1 MLALYMPFIDD
12 EDEKDKFEII
22 YNEYRKR
29 MVSTAYSV
37 LRNAEDAEDTVH
49 NTFIKIAQNMKAIDD
64 PKSAKTLSYVIKA
77 TKNNAIN
84 LLNKNAAKSEAEF
97 GDEIKDI
104 PDEDFFEK
112 LDIEESYKEVVEAI
126 QALGD
131 TYSDVMFYHFVC
143 DMKIKDIA
151 TLLGKKNSAVKQ
163 QLIRG
168 KKKLLEELSTN
179 QRD

>member
-1 MLALYMPFIDD
+1 MGVIMLALYMPFIDD

-84 LLNKNAAKSEAEF
+84 LLNKNTAKSEAEF
-97 GDEIKDI
+97 GD
-104 PDEDFFEK
+104 
-112 LDIEESYKEVVEAI
+112 
-126 QALGD
+126 
-131 TYSDVMFYHFVC
+131 
-143 DMKIKDIA
+143 
-151 TLLGKKNSAVKQ
+151 
-163 QLIRG
+163 R
-168 KKKLLEELSTN
+168 
-179 QRD
+179 